1 MAKNKVKSGLADII
15 NGMKKDVN
23 AGSAWH
29 VKRIAQLEA
38 MLAAESGMDP
48 TAAPEAT
55 AVPSIAAT
63 ATAAPSAVIPAANLA
78 PPPTAISSTATS
90 GPAATSPTASA
101 ASTAKHTAAT
111 AAILTSM
118 SKEALAEIDRQKK
131 LDTIKAKNKRDSD
144 DKLLA
149 SYEKGQNAI
158 QDALGGRKERK
169 DLGTRIE
176 DKKNSIKEFFTLRGF
191 LDKTG
196 IVKKDSGSLIDDM
209 LGRREDKKNFENAH
223 VKRARAD
230 HLKAGGTENDFDEA
244 GIRTASSKRFDQQSK
259 NKSEIAKKQAAY
271 EKLKADSGLD
281 DEALRNTGDL
291 EDITRLA
298 NKTNRREK
306 SKVVPLKSPK
316 VKAPSTFEKTMKGV
330 SESMSKVGNVFT
342 KKPGNVAANMGTPGG
357 SIGSTMSSA
366 MKSIASKPGSIGKSV
381 MSSLSSG
388 VGKTAL
394 QGVGK
399 AAMGMMSGPAMAG
412 IAAAAGPALAAA
424 APFVLGAAAI
434 GVAGYGAYKAYK
446 ALTAEPEGASKPGSD
461 EYKEQVRSR
470 HFDDKKNKMTSDAL
484 QGKVD
489 RGEVLGE
496 GEQKRLDESNAY
508 LKNRR
513 DNQTPAERK
522 ISAELNKIS
531 DNWEDS
537 SAGAMKPVGATAL
550 PEGEQKRLDKSNSY
564 LQNRRNRRNNPTP
577 ADRKTFAELN
587 KIADNWE
594 DSSAEAVKP
603 TSASLIDSKSAENA
617 AAATEGKTAPN
628 NVVVAPVTNNS
639 VQNHPTTYKQLSRN
653 PDTTFT
659 RHIDSRMSGAF

>member
-1 MAKNKVKSGLADII
+1 MAKNKVKSGLVDII
-15 NGMKKDVN
+15 NGMKKDAN

-38 MLAAESGMDP
+38 MLAAETGIEP

-55 AVPSIAAT
+55 AAPTIAKAASAPSAIIPSASLAPPTPPISAT
-63 ATAAPSAVIPAANLA
+63 ATA
-78 PPPTAISSTATS
+78 
-90 GPAATSPTASA
+90 GPTASASVAAA

-118 SKEALAEIDRQKK
+118 SKEALEEIDRQKK

-149 SYEKGQNAI
+149 AFEKGQDAI
-158 QDALGGRKERK
+158 ETALGGRKERK
-169 DLGTRIE
+169 GLGSRIE
-176 DKKNSIKEFFTLRGF
+176 DKKNSIKDFFTLRGF

-196 IVKKDSGSLIDDM
+196 IVKKGGGSLADDL
-209 LGRREDKKNFENAH
+209 LGNREDKKNFIKAQSNIAREDARKNKTGFNA
-223 VKRARAD
+223 
-230 HLKAGGTENDFDEA
+230 NDFAKNA
-244 GIRTASSKRFDQQSK
+244 GAKFDTRVTRDARWRKADAEVKQQMEQGGF
-259 NKSEIAKKQAAY
+259 KSEEELKNTRAY
-271 EKLKADSGLD
+271 R
-281 DEALRNTGDL
+281 LRAIL
-291 EDITRLA
+291 TRQM
-298 NKTNRREK
+298 NRDN
-306 SKVVPLKSPK
+306 SSSIVD
-316 VKAPSTFEKTMKGV
+316 
-330 SESMSKVGNVFT
+330 T

-357 SIGSTMSSA
+357 PVGSAMSSA

-424 APFVLGAAAI
+424 APFVLGAAAV

-446 ALTAEPEGASKPGSD
+446 ALTSKPDEESKSD
-461 EYKEQVRSR
+461 TQIDNRSAQTS
-470 HFDDKKNKMTSDAL
+470 NKIKTAL
-484 QGKVD
+484 ERKQESGT
-489 RGEVLGE
+489 LTE
-496 GEQKRLDESNAY
+496 GEQRLLDRSTKTVNEYRDQETAKRSARDGGENDKKVKKPEHDKLDA
-508 LKNRR
+508 
-513 DNQTPAERK
+513 
-522 ISAELNKIS
+522 
-531 DNWEDS
+531 
-537 SAGAMKPVGATAL
+537 AMGRV
-550 PEGEQKRLDKSNSY
+550 PEAVK
-564 LQNRRNRRNNPTP
+564 PTP
-577 ADRKTFAELN
+577 ISTGDKKPYSKMNPEEQRQEDIDRLKARIDHMRN
-587 KIADNWE
+587 P
-594 DSSAEAVKP
+594 EAVKP

-617 AAATEGKTAPN
+617 LAATEGKNTPN

-639 VQNHPTTYKQLSRN
+639 VQNHPTTYKQLARN

>member
-15 NGMKKDVN
+15 NGMKKDAH

-55 AVPSIAAT
+55 AAPSIATAAT
-63 ATAAPSAVIPAANLA
+63 AVPSAVIPAANLT

-131 LDTIKAKNKRDSD
+131 LDSIKAKNKRDSD

-176 DKKNSIKEFFTLRGF
+176 DKKTSIKDFFTLRGF

-196 IVKKDSGSLIDDM
+196 IVKKDGGSLIDDM

-244 GIRTASSKRFDQQSK
+244 GIKSASSIRFDQQSK

-281 DEALRNTGDL
+281 DADLRNTGDL
-291 EDITRLA
+291 ENITRLA

-342 KKPGNVAANMGTPGG
+342 KKPGNVAANMGTSGVPGG

-446 ALTAEPEGASKPGSD
+446 ALTAEPD
-461 EYKEQVRSR
+461 EE
-470 HFDDKKNKMTSDAL
+470 
-484 QGKVD
+484 
-489 RGEVLGE
+489 
-496 GEQKRLDESNAY
+496 RL
-508 LKNRR
+508 
-513 DNQTPAERK
+513 
-522 ISAELNKIS
+522 
-531 DNWEDS
+531 
-537 SAGAMKPVGATAL
+537 
-550 PEGEQKRLDKSNSY
+550 LDKS
-564 LQNRRNRRNNPTP
+564 T
-577 ADRKTFAELN
+577 KTVDDYRTKE
-587 KIADNWE
+587 
-594 DSSAEAVKP
+594 SARVGDENDKKVKKPEYDKLDAAMGRVPEAVKP

-617 AAATEGKTAPN
+617 AAATDGGNAQN
-628 NVVVAPVTNNS
+628 NVVVAPITNNS

>member
-15 NGMKKDVN
+15 NGMKKDAN

-55 AVPSIAAT
+55 AVPSIATT
-63 ATAAPSAVIPAANLA
+63 ATASPSAVIPAANLA

-176 DKKNSIKEFFTLRGF
+176 DKKNSFKDFFTLRGF

-244 GIRTASSKRFDQQSK
+244 GIRSSARVRHEQQSK

-271 EKLKADSGLD
+271 DKLKADSGLD
-281 DEALRNTGDL
+281 DEDLRNTGDL

-306 SKVVPLKSPK
+306 SPVVPLKSPK

-357 SIGSTMSSA
+357 PVGSVMSSA

-424 APFVLGAAAI
+424 APFVLGAAAV

-446 ALTAEPEGASKPGSD
+446 ALTAEPDEESKSERQAD
-461 EYKEQVRSR
+461 SR
-470 HFDDKKNKMTSDAL
+470 HANIANKFKTSL
-484 QGKVD
+484 ERKQE
-489 RGEVLGE
+489 RGETLSE
-496 GEQKRLDESNAY
+496 GEQR
-508 LKNRR
+508 
-513 DNQTPAERK
+513 
-522 ISAELNKIS
+522 
-531 DNWEDS
+531 
-537 SAGAMKPVGATAL
+537 M
-550 PEGEQKRLDKSNSY
+550 LDKS
-564 LQNRRNRRNNPTP
+564 T
-577 ADRKTFAELN
+577 KTVDDYRTKE
-587 KIADNWE
+587 
-594 DSSAEAVKP
+594 SARVGGENDKKVKKPEYDKLDAAMGRVPESVKP

>member
-15 NGMKKDVN
+15 NGMKKDAH

-55 AVPSIAAT
+55 AVPSIATT
-63 ATAAPSAVIPAANLA
+63 ATAVPSAVIPAANLA

-149 SYEKGQNAI
+149 AYEKGQNAI

-271 EKLKADSGLD
+271 EKLKAESGLD
-281 DEALRNTGDL
+281 DEDLRNTGDL

-357 SIGSTMSSA
+357 PVGSVMSSA

-446 ALTAEPEGASKPGSD
+446 ALTAEPDEESKF
-461 EYKEQVRSR
+461 ERQVSSGRANNA
-470 HFDDKKNKMTSDAL
+470 NKFKTAL
-484 QGKVD
+484 ERKQE
-489 RGEVLGE
+489 RGETLSE
-496 GEQKRLDESNAY
+496 GEQRL
-508 LKNRR
+508 
-513 DNQTPAERK
+513 
-522 ISAELNKIS
+522 
-531 DNWEDS
+531 
-537 SAGAMKPVGATAL
+537 
-550 PEGEQKRLDKSNSY
+550 LDKS
-564 LQNRRNRRNNPTP
+564 T
-577 ADRKTFAELN
+577 KTVDDYRTKE
-587 KIADNWE
+587 
-594 DSSAEAVKP
+594 SARVGGENDKKVKKPEYDKLDAAMGRVPEAVKP

>member
-15 NGMKKDVN
+15 SGMKKDAN

-38 MLAAESGMDP
+38 MLAAETGIEP

-55 AVPSIAAT
+55 AAPTIAKAASAPSAIIPSASLAPPTPPISAT
-63 ATAAPSAVIPAANLA
+63 ATA
-78 PPPTAISSTATS
+78 
-90 GPAATSPTASA
+90 GPTASASVAAA

-118 SKEALAEIDRQKK
+118 SKEALEEIDRQKK
-131 LDTIKAKNKRDSD
+131 LDTIKAKNKRDAD

-149 SYEKGQNAI
+149 AYEKGQGAI

-176 DKKNSIKEFFTLRGF
+176 EKGKSIKEFFTLRGF
-191 LDKTG
+191 LNSTG
-196 IVKKDSGSLIDDM
+196 MVKKGGGSLIDDM
-209 LGRREDKKNFENAH
+209 LGTREDKSNY
-223 VKRARAD
+223 VKVQTTKAEAD
-230 HLKAGGTENDFDEA
+230 HNASGVKTPFDRA
-244 GIRTASSKRFDQQSK
+244 GIASAAEARFDANLSGDK
-259 NKSEIAKKQAAY
+259 ESRRLDAKVK
-271 EKLKADSGLD
+271 EM
-281 DEALRNTGDL
+281 ALHGEVPEQDLQNTQEYKDR
-291 EDITRLA
+291 ESQA
-298 NKTNRREK
+298 NKNISRNA
-306 SKVVPLKSPK
+306 SPLVSSRTPK
-316 VKAPSTFEKTMKGV
+316 VKAPSTFEKTMKSV

-357 SIGSTMSSA
+357 PVGSAMSSA

-399 AAMGMMSGPAMAG
+399 AAMGMMTGPAMAG

-446 ALTAEPEGASKPGSD
+446 ALTSKPD
-461 EYKEQVRSR
+461 EPAEESKFERQVSSQ
-470 HFDDKKNKMTSDAL
+470 HANTSNKIKTAL
-484 QGKVD
+484 EAKQD
-489 RGEVLGE
+489 RGETLSE
-496 GEQKRLDESNAY
+496 DEQRAL
-508 LKNRR
+508 
-513 DNQTPAERK
+513 ERNTK
-522 ISAELNKIS
+522 TVNDFQEKETARGITK
-531 DNWEDS
+531 
-537 SAGAMKPVGATAL
+537 AGGIENYKKAKKLENDAIEARFDGV
-550 PEGEQKRLDKSNSY
+550 
-564 LQNRRNRRNNPTP
+564 
-577 ADRKTFAELN
+577 
-587 KIADNWE
+587 
-594 DSSAEAVKP
+594 EAVKP
-603 TSASLIDSKSAENA
+603 TSASLIDNKSAENA
-617 AAATEGKTAPN
+617 LAATEGKTAPN

-639 VQNHPTTYKQLSRN
+639 VQNHPTTYKQLARN

>member
-1 MAKNKVKSGLADII
+1 MAKNKVKSGLVDII
-15 NGMKKDVN
+15 NGMKKDAN

-38 MLAAESGMDP
+38 MLAAETGIEP

-55 AVPSIAAT
+55 AAPTIAKAASAPSAIIPSASLAPPTPPISAT
-63 ATAAPSAVIPAANLA
+63 ATA
-78 PPPTAISSTATS
+78 
-90 GPAATSPTASA
+90 GPTASASVAAA

-118 SKEALAEIDRQKK
+118 SKEALEEIDRQKK
-131 LDTIKAKNKRDSD
+131 LDTIKAKNKRDAD

-149 SYEKGQNAI
+149 AYEKGQGAI

-176 DKKNSIKEFFTLRGF
+176 DKKKSIKEFFTLRGF
-191 LDKTG
+191 LNSTG
-196 IVKKDSGSLIDDM
+196 MVKKGGGSLIDDM
-209 LGRREDKKNFENAH
+209 LGTREDKSNY
-223 VKRARAD
+223 VKVQTTKAEAD
-230 HLKAGGTENDFDEA
+230 HNASGVKNPFDRA
-244 GIRTASSKRFDQQSK
+244 GIASAAEARFDANLSGDK
-259 NKSEIAKKQAAY
+259 ESRRLDAKVK
-271 EKLKADSGLD
+271 EM
-281 DEALRNTGDL
+281 ALHGEVPEQDLQNTQEYKDR
-291 EDITRLA
+291 ESQA
-298 NKTNRREK
+298 NKNISRNA
-306 SKVVPLKSPK
+306 SPLVSSRTPK
-316 VKAPSTFEKTMKGV
+316 VKAPSTFEKTMKSV

-357 SIGSTMSSA
+357 PVGSAMSSA

-399 AAMGMMSGPAMAG
+399 AAMGMMTGPAMAG

-424 APFVLGAAAI
+424 APFVLGAAAV

-446 ALTAEPEGASKPGSD
+446 ALTSKPD
-461 EYKEQVRSR
+461 EPAEESKFERQVASQ
-470 HFDDKKNKMTSDAL
+470 HANTSNKIKTAL
-484 QGKVD
+484 EAKQD
-489 RGEVLGE
+489 RGETLSE
-496 GEQKRLDESNAY
+496 GEQQALERNTKTVNDFQEKETARGITKAGGIENYKKAKKLENDAIEARLDGGQRAHDK
-508 LKNRR
+508 L
-513 DNQTPAERK
+513 DA
-522 ISAELNKIS
+522 
-531 DNWEDS
+531 
-537 SAGAMKPVGATAL
+537 AMGKL
-550 PEGEQKRLDKSNSY
+550 P
-564 LQNRRNRRNNPTP
+564 
-577 ADRKTFAELN
+577 
-587 KIADNWE
+587 
-594 DSSAEAVKP
+594 EAVKP

-617 AAATEGKTAPN
+617 LAATEGKNTPN

-639 VQNHPTTYKQLSRN
+639 VQNHPTTYKQLARN